1 MTTSSQVFLEGS
13 RDALALGAELAA
25 GGEGVVYEL
34 PHSPG
39 KLAKLFHTADHSRE
53 RKLRAMV
60 AMPALRAYSRLAWP
74 QQLLV
79 DSRGIVRGYTMR
91 RLEGVSLVPLTAEI
105 LRRRRLPRWTL
116 AHTVRVCH
124 DLACLCEQ
132 LESNGVYIA
141 DLSLL
146 NFLVDPRTAEVS
158 GIDCDSYSVCS
169 TTHRFPSLVYTTDFQ
184 VPEILDGRV
193 PMANFGPAQFR
204 GAAASL
210 FFALLTV
217 GGQPYACREGLT
229 IEETITQGRWIVGGK
244 GVARGCTNDAVWR
257 RYMSLP
263 PRTCA
268 LFKRAFIGGHQ
279 QPASRPSFAEWQAAM
294 SAHYRDLLRSN

>member
-1 MTTSSQVFLEGS
+1 MSLHAPIYLEGS
-13 RDALALGAELAA
+13 RDALRLGSAAAE
-25 GGEGVVYEL
+25 GGEGAVYEL
-34 PHSPG
+34 PTSPG
-39 KLAKLFHTADHSRE
+39 MLVKLFHNADGFRE

-60 AMPALRAYSRLAWP
+60 GMWSLRAYLRLAWP
-74 QQLLV
+74 QQLV
-79 DSRGIVRGYTMR
+79 IDARGSVLGYTMR
-91 RLEGVSLVPLTAEI
+91 RLDGVSLVPLTAEI
-105 LRRRRLPRWTL
+105 ILRRRLPGWTQ

-124 DLACLCEQ
+124 ELACLCGE
-132 LESNGVYIA
+132 LEKHAVFIA

-146 NFLVDPRTAEVS
+146 NFLINPRTAEVS

-193 PMANFGPAQFR
+193 QLANFGPAQFR

-210 FFALLTV
+210 FFTLLTA

-229 IEETITQGRWIVGGK
+229 IEETITQGRWILGGK
-244 GVARGCTNDAVWR
+244 GVARGCTNDAVWQ